1 MTAPPECLGCL
12 HSKVIET
19 NTATSVVCWHP
30 KGTRLVMA
38 TFRRGVVLR
47 HQVVVPRVCPKN
59 GGGVEKGLA
68 S

>member
-1 MTAPPECLGCL
+1 MTTPLDCLSCK
-12 HSKVIET
+12 SSRVVET

-47 HQVVVPRVCPKN
+47 HQVVVPRDCPRS
-59 GGGVEKGLA
+59 VQ
-68 S
+68 